1 MRLTRIEI
9 ENFKGIG
16 EKQSIELAPITLLF
30 GPNSAGKSTILQALH
45 YLREILERQNADPDQ
60 TVAGGL
66 IDLGGF
72 KTVVHNHDL
81 TNPIR
86 INVEL
91 DISEDLGGD
100 CLPNNG
106 NKGLT
111 EDIITIPIR
120 YFSVS
125 DDEPDENHIIK
136 NIGVGIEV
144 RWSEKLNAPYIS
156 RLIIRANNILFAE
169 INSPPDKGRARLDF
183 MNYAHPLLGPDSNLM
198 DEEHSSIES
207 KKIMERESPPI
218 FATGNDDE
226 RDLYDDV
233 NPFESPLGDT
243 LFDLSPEYAGQSER
257 IAEGE
262 AITQFPL
269 SVETDFGA
277 LPDLNKKL
285 NLKLKDIEIVAE
297 NDGEN
302 LSQNKRK
309 HVQDLIDELVLDPV
323 RILRNYLSDMTYIGP
338 LREIPIRGFRPKLS
352 PDENR
357 WANGLAAWDLLY
369 NDHREKLL
377 DRVNE
382 WLSSESH
389 LNTGY
394 RLEKTKFKEIAIP
407 SRFSQILDRG
417 LNEDDLGELQE
428 LWENL
433 ESASKIVLRDFEK
446 GIVVYP
452 SDVGVGIS
460 QMLPVVVGCL
470 SDRDGL
476 LSIEQPE
483 LHIHPAIQVGMGD
496 LLIEAVQTDE
506 AAISSGKS
514 LLIETHSEHIMLRLL
529 RRVREKSDNELPPGI
544 TGLTTDDLSVVYV
557 ESGIEGVSFRNLR
570 VSDDGDFL
578 DRWPKGF
585 FEERAEELF

>member
-1 MRLTRIEI
+1 MRLTKIDI

-16 EKQSIELAPITLLF
+16 EKQSIKLAPITLLF

-60 TVAGGL
+60 TIAGGL

-72 KTVVHNHDL
+72 KTIVHNHDL

-111 EDIITIPIR
+111 EDIMTMPIR
-120 YFSVS
+120 YFSTS
-125 DDEPDENHIIK
+125 NDEPDENHIIK
-136 NIGVGIEV
+136 NIGIGIEV

-183 MNYAHPLLGPDSNLM
+183 INYSHPLLEPDHNFM
-198 DEEHSSIES
+198 DEEHSSIKN
-207 KKIMERESPPI
+207 KKIMESEAQPI
-218 FATGNDDE
+218 LAAGSVDE
-226 RDLYDDV
+226 RDLYGDV
-233 NPFESPLGDT
+233 NPFESPLGDA
-243 LFDLSPEYAGQSER
+243 LFDLSPEYAAQSQEF
-257 IAEGE
+257 GE
-262 AITQFPL
+262 YAAMTQIPL

-277 LPDLNKKL
+277 LPNLNKYLHL
-285 NLKLKDIEIVAE
+285 NLKDIEVTSE
-297 NDGEN
+297 NDGGGLN
-302 LSQNKRK
+302 QNKRRD
-309 HVQDLIDELVLDPV
+309 VQVLIDELVLDPV

-352 PDENR
+352 PDESR

-369 NDHREKLL
+369 NDHRVKLL
-377 DRVNE
+377 DQVNE

-394 RLEKTKFKEIAIP
+394 RLEKTKFKEIAVP

-417 LNEDDLGELQE
+417 VNEDDLGELQE

-460 QMLPVVVGCL
+460 QLLPVVIGCL

-496 LLIEAVQTDE
+496 LFIEAVQTDE
-506 AAISSGKS
+506 ASISSGKS

-529 RRVREKSDNELPPGI
+529 RRVREKSDKELPPSI
-544 TGLTTDDLSVVYV
+544 TGLTTDELSVVYV